1 MTFYQK
7 IENLIGINVEEYFSE
22 VISFFENYNSSIIQY
37 YTNSNAQYPKE
48 AFGEYERL
56 KEKANII
63 LEKLGFYKGYFTNV
77 EYWDIL
83 DKLDSIYLKFDV
95 IATYPKFYKVTSIR
109 KQNSSKI
116 KESYVL
122 KQNQNIENLASDR
135 GEDWSD
141 IAINNYLNEEDY
153 TLKGGVKLV
162 LKSSDA
168 NLNINPIE
176 SIIDIAIGENL
187 LGKDFPEYLEFDS
200 GDNDIKVLAPD
211 ETFYH
216 TVRRLLG
223 LKQGSLPEIP
233 SVGIQKDVMS
243 EATKGEGVY
252 FPILIRQLS
261 QTLSTDDT
269 IVSFTI
275 TDIYKQEDNVFVKV
289 ECINRLSETIELEN
303 ILE

>member
-7 IENLIGINVEEYFSE
+7 IENLIGIDVEEYFRE
-22 VISFFENYNSSIIQY
+22 IISFFENYNSNIIQY
-37 YTNSNAQYPKE
+37 YTNSNTQYPKE

-56 KEKANII
+56 KNKANII
-63 LEKLGFYKGYFTNV
+63 LEKLGFYKGYFTNI

-95 IATYPKFYKVTSIR
+95 ISTYSKFYKVTSIR

-135 GEDWSD
+135 GEDWTG

-153 TLKGGVKLV
+153 TLKGGVKLT
-162 LKSSDA
+162 LKSSDS

-187 LGKDFPEYLEFDS
+187 LGKDFPEYFEFDS
-200 GDNDIKVLAPD
+200 ESNDIKVLTPN
-211 ETFYH
+211 ETFCN
-216 TVRRLLG
+216 TIKRLLG

-233 SVGIQKDVMS
+233 SIGIQKDIMS

-275 TDIYKQEDNVFVKV
+275 TDIHKEEDNIFVKV
-289 ECINRLSETIELEN
+289 ECVNRLSETIELEN
-303 ILE
+303 ILK